1 MTDQPASIETAAIF
15 ADAVENC
22 PALQALIPKRQLFV
36 LNFVFDVDSP
46 NNAEAARRAGY
57 GNGASTAETMAKTA
71 RNLLVD
77 ASVQA
82 AILEVG
88 RRYLSSLVGKAL
100 RTCDEIMS
108 SKTARDQD
116 RLRAA
121 QAVLDRTLPAQTSVN
136 MQVDHFHH
144 DVDHGKAAVEAL
156 RYLKKLQVPRAV
168 LVEQFGHSG
177 LARYEAQLAAEDE
190 AAAGAAK
197 LIEGRNE
204 AA

>member
-1 MTDQPASIETAAIF
+1 
-15 ADAVENC
+15 
-22 PALQALIPKRQLFV
+22 
-36 LNFVFDVDSP
+36 
-46 NNAEAARRAGY
+46 
-57 GNGASTAETMAKTA
+57 
-71 RNLLVD
+71 
-77 ASVQA
+77 
-82 AILEVG
+82 
-88 RRYLSSLVGKAL
+88 
-100 RTCDEIMS
+100 
-108 SKTARDQD
+108 
-116 RLRAA
+116 
-121 QAVLDRTLPAQTSVN
+121 